1 MQRLVLIASSPEH
14 LWVLDRQLRDLPGFR
29 ITGMLD
35 SRRAVGPAVEDMRPD
50 LVVVDGPSDVAVV
63 SLVEAAATAA
73 PDATVVVLTNCEDE
87 AWVRELH
94 AAGAEAIVSRS
105 LPLSTTATLLRE
117 IAAGT
122 ILRIPRAPAAS
133 APRRMSRLT
142 DREVQILQLA
152 AQGRRNQ
159 EIADTLCVTPQTVK
173 FHLTNIYRKL
183 GVSSRTGASAYA
195 YSHGLVP
202 WESEDDGA
210 CPADADA
217 AVA

>member
-1 MQRLVLIASSPEH
+1 MQRVVLIASSPRH

-35 SRRAVGPAVEDMRPD
+35 SRRAISPAVADMRPD
-50 LVVVDGPSDVAVV
+50 LIVVDGPSDVAVV
-63 SLVEAAATAA
+63 SLVEAAAKAA
-73 PDATVVVLTNCEDE
+73 PEATVVVLTNCEDQ
-87 AWVRELH
+87 AWVAELH
-94 AAGAEAIVSRS
+94 SAGAEAIVSRS

-122 ILRIPRAPAAS
+122 ILRVPRAPAAAS
-133 APRRMSRLT
+133 PRRMSQLT
-142 DREVQILQLA
+142 DREIQILQLA

-159 EIADTLCVTPQTVK
+159 QIADRLCVTPQTVK

-183 GVSSRTGASAYA
+183 GVTSRTGASAYA

-202 WESEDDGA
+202 WDPEDEA
-210 CPADADA
+210 PRAADADA